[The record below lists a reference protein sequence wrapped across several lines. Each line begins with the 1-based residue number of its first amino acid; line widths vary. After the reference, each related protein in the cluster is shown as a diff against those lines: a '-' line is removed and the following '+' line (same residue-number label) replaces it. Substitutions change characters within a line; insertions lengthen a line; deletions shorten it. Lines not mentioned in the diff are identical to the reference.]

1 MNMSETVMSMTTV
14 DLKSVHVQ
22 IVNLVP
28 VITKKQVENHIQTF
42 AKHTKGGPIKTA
54 CDFFILFFLIEGRT
68 FKKNPKVI

>member
-28 VITKKQVENHIQTF
+28 VITKKQGENHIQTS

-54 CDFFILFFLIEGRT
+54 CDLFF
-68 FKKNPKVI
+68 FVFN